1 MPVTGPPNAEK
12 ITAAQFNELV
22 QLYNAYWQGETYSYT
37 DSIVT
42 ETYTD
47 GDGTPGQTY
56 TIQQP
61 LGAPAGWFIKKVM
74 LLKVNGFLKELQT
87 QHNEYQ
93 TNGQIITFT
102 DPYGDIPSAGDVV
115 TITIANSHNTET
127 ARQKGWGQPAVI
139 PTVSQTTVI
148 TAEHTN
154 YLLAQINAG
163 LWHIEE
169 DHASLQVKRSA
180 ETSISATIYNQ
191 LENLYNNVIEPKKFN
206 VDPASKSVNT
216 SIVTTD
222 NGSGDWLNDLYSEHK
237 FAFTSYSE
245 ARHFFNSGGEF
256 IVDMSSTAGGT
267 NAPSLTWNTFFN
279 NLGVVRIGAETT
291 TNDGD
296 GIDSP
301 YTSVGGAK
309 GFYSMNGA
317 DNGSPPALNSGDW
330 QTIYNV
336 AADNA
341 ASGGEYGS
349 EYGSAYGGSY
359 SGGIYSQR
367 RFIIDIRGTINTTTN
382 NFEVH
387 LKVKLIEDDDD
398 GAMFVNANIVGEFGY
413 AQPLETPIASESST
427 HQFFSPVAGVDY
439 VFLER
444 AAPIISQVTPWTA
457 VNYLG
462 VTITGV

>member
-139 PTVSQTTVI
+139 PTVAQTTVI

-216 SIVTTD
+216 SLFTTD
-222 NGSGDWLNDLYSEHK
+222 NGSGEWLNDLYSEHK

-245 ARHFFNSGGEF
+245 ARHFFNSGGELL
-256 IVDMSSTAGGT
+256 VDMSSTAGGT
-267 NAPSLTWNTFFN
+267 NPESLAWNSFFE
-279 NLGVVRIGAETT
+279 NLGMIRIGATTT

-296 GIDSP
+296 GESDSP
-301 YTSVGGAK
+301 YTSIGGVK
-309 GFYSMNGA
+309 GFYSMSGY
-317 DNGSPPALNSGDW
+317 DNGSSPTNDDW
-330 QTIYNV
+330 VTVYNV
-336 AADNA
+336 AADDYV
-341 ASGGEYGS
+341 GGEYGNS
-349 EYGSAYGGSY
+349 TYNSP
-359 SGGIYSQR
+359 GGIYSQR
-367 RFIIDIRGTINTTTN
+367 RFIIDLRGTVNPTTN
-382 NFEVH
+382 DFEIH
-387 LKVKLIEDDDD
+387 LKIKLIEDEQDDL
-398 GAMFVNANIVGEFGY
+398 AINTNITCELGY
-413 AQPLETPIASESST
+413 AQPLETPHTATINGNSIADY
-427 HQFFSPVAGVDY
+427 FSPKADVNY

-444 AAPIISQVTPWTA
+444 AAPIISRVTLWTA

>member
-47 GDGTPGQTY
+47 GDGTAGQTY

-74 LLKVNGFLKELQT
+74 LLKVNGFEKELQT
-87 QHNEYQ
+87 THNEYQ

-139 PTVSQTTVI
+139 PTVAQTTVI

-154 YLLAQINAG
+154 YLLAQINSG

-169 DHASLQVKRSA
+169 DPATLQVKRSA
-180 ETSISATIYNQ
+180 TTSISATIYNQ

-216 SIVTTD
+216 SIVITD
-222 NGSGDWLNDLYSEHK
+222 NGSSEWLNDLYSEHK

-245 ARHFFNSGGEF
+245 ARHFFNSGGELL
-256 IVDMSSTAGGT
+256 VDMSSTAGGT
-267 NAPSLTWNTFFN
+267 NPESLAWNSFFE
-279 NLGVVRIGAETT
+279 NLGIIRIGATTT

-296 GIDSP
+296 GEGDAP
-301 YTSVGGAK
+301 YTSIGGVK
-309 GFYSMNGA
+309 GFYSMSGY
-317 DNGSPPALNSGDW
+317 DNGSSPTGDDW
-330 QTIYNV
+330 VTVYNV
-336 AADNA
+336 AADDYV
-341 ASGGEYGS
+341 GGEYGNS
-349 EYGSAYGGSY
+349 TYNSP
-359 SGGIYSQR
+359 GGIYSQR
-367 RFIIDIRGTINTTTN
+367 RFIMDLRGTVNPTTN
-382 NFEVH
+382 DFEIH
-387 LKVKLIEDDDD
+387 LKIKLIEDEQDDL
-398 GAMFVNANIVGEFGY
+398 VINTNITCELGY
-413 AQPLETPIASESST
+413 AQPLETPHTATIDGNSIADY
-427 HQFFSPVAGVDY
+427 FSPKADVNY

-444 AAPIISQVTPWTA
+444 AAPIISQVTLWTDT
-457 VNYLG
+457 NYLT

>member
-47 GDGTPGQTY
+47 GDNSANQTY

-61 LGAPAGWFIKKVM
+61 LGAPDGWFIKKVM
-74 LLKVNGFLKELQT
+74 LLKPNGFLTELQT
-87 QHNEYQ
+87 SHYEYEV
-93 TNGQIITFT
+93 NGQVITFIDQYT
-102 DPYGDIPSAGDVV
+102 NIPEVGSTV
-115 TITIANSHNTET
+115 TITIVNSHTTET

-139 PTVSQTTVI
+139 PTVAQTTKI

-169 DHASLQVKRSA
+169 DPASLQVKRGVS
-180 ETSISATIYNQ
+180 TSISATIYNQ

-206 VDPASKSVNT
+206 IDPASKSVNT

-222 NGSGDWLNDLYSEHK
+222 NGSGGWVNDLYSEHK

-245 ARHFFNSGGEF
+245 ARHFFNSGGELL
-256 IVDMSSTAGGT
+256 VDMSSTAGGT
-267 NAPSLTWNTFFN
+267 NPESLSWNSFFE
-279 NLGVVRIGAETT
+279 NLGIIRIGATTT

-296 GIDSP
+296 GEGDSP
-301 YTSVGGAK
+301 YTSIGGVK
-309 GFYSMNGA
+309 GFYSMSGY
-317 DNGSPPALNSGDW
+317 DNGSSPTGDDW
-330 QTIYNV
+330 VTVYNV
-336 AADNA
+336 AADDYV
-341 ASGGEYGS
+341 GGEYGNGTYNS
-349 EYGSAYGGSY
+349 P
-359 SGGIYSQR
+359 GGIYSQR
-367 RFIIDIRGTINTTTN
+367 RFIIDLRGTVNPTTNDFEIHLLIKLVEDEQDQGDIINT
-382 NFEVH
+382 
-387 LKVKLIEDDDD
+387 
-398 GAMFVNANIVGEFGY
+398 NITCELGY
-413 AQPLETPIASESST
+413 AQPLETPHTATINGNAIAT
-427 HQFFSPVAGVDY
+427 YFSPEDNVNY
-439 VFLER
+439 VFQER
-444 AAPIISQVTPWTA
+444 AAPIISQVTLWTP
-457 VNYLG
+457 VNYLT